1 MKPAQKSAVSYVVK
15 NENLEKYSQHDGL
28 RTVLCSY
35 AMQASTPRWLEY
47 TTLNSIP
54 CLVEAVTA
62 HTEDLNWSDIN
73 DFNDASEVVQYLGRA
88 MGEI

>member
-1 MKPAQKSAVSYVVK
+1 
-15 NENLEKYSQHDGL
+15 
-28 RTVLCSY
+28 
-35 AMQASTPRWLEY
+35 MQASTPRWLGY

-54 CLVEAVTA
+54 CMVDAVTA